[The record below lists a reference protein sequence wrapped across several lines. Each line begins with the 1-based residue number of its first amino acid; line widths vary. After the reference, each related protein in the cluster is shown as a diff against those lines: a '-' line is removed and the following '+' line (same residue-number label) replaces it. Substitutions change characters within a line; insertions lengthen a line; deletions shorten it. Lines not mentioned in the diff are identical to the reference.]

1 MKKALEGIKVV
12 DLTSALNGLFCT
24 MMMADYGA
32 EVLKIEPVFG
42 DQMRTWGPI
51 DEESGESGFFCYVN
65 RNKKGKYLILIWFQR
80 L

>member
-12 DLTSALNGLFCT
+12 DLTSALNGPFCT

-42 DQMRTWGPI
+42 
-51 DEESGESGFFCYVN
+51 
-65 RNKKGKYLILIWFQR
+65 
-80 L
+80 